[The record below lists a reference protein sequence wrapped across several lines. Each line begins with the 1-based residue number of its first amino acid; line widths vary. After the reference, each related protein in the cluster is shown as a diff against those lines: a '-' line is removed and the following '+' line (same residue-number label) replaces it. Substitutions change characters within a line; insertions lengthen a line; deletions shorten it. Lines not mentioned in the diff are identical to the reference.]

1 MRKMTRKD
9 KTTLLY
15 VCICV
20 GTAAAA
26 FLCVLVSNL
35 LLKAEE
41 RRLYDRP
48 GYEPFTLESGTAVGA
63 PLSLSTRVA
72 LFNAGETE
80 GPQRYPLPD
89 ELTEAEASALVR
101 TAFDKLFSDMMTA
114 AGQNEELIAAVEIS
128 SREIRTGS
136 SLRDY
141 LTADGSR
148 YSLWCAQA
156 WMDLNSGDAF
166 TLTMYL
172 DSRTGQPLMASAVLF
187 PQDAPMLG
195 LTDMAVRLGLGY
207 DISAMT
213 TEADGSGT
221 KLTLPL
227 DGGFVLVKTI
237 SGDGSRFTIRVTQPE
252 K

>member
-1 MRKMTRKD
+1 MRKLTRKN

-15 VCICV
+15 VLICI

-26 FLCVLVSNL
+26 FLCVLISSL

-89 ELTEAEASALVR
+89 ELTESEANALVC
-101 TAFDKLFSDMMTA
+101 TAWDRLFADMMTA
-114 AGQNEELIAAVEIS
+114 AGQDAELSAAVSASAGEVHTVS
-128 SREIRTGS
+128 T
-136 SLRDY
+136 LRDY
-141 LTADGSR
+141 LTDDGSR

-156 WMDLNSGDAF
+156 WMDLSDRDAF
-166 TLTMYL
+166 SLTVYL
-172 DSRTGQPLMASAVLF
+172 DSRTGQPLMESAVLY

-195 LTDMAVRLGLGY
+195 MADMAARLGLGY
-207 DISAMT
+207 DLAALT
-213 TEADGSGT
+213 TEADGAGT

-227 DGGFVLVKTI
+227 DGGFALTKTI
-237 SGDGSRFTIRVTQPE
+237 SADGSRFTIRVTQP
-252 K
+252 

>member
-1 MRKMTRKD
+1 MRKLTRKD

-35 LLKAEE
+35 LLKSEE
-41 RRLYDRP
+41 RRLYDKAS
-48 GYEPFTLESGTAVGA
+48 YEPFTLETGTAVGA

-72 LFNAGETE
+72 LFNAGEKE

-101 TAFDKLFSDMMTA
+101 TAFNTLFDDMMAA
-114 AGQNEELIAAVEIS
+114 AGQDAELLAAVEAS
-128 SREIRTGS
+128 PREVRTGS
-136 SLRDY
+136 TLRDY
-141 LTADGSR
+141 LTGDGSR

-156 WMDLNSGDAF
+156 WMDLSGNDAF
-166 TLTMYL
+166 SLTMYL
-172 DSRTGQPLMASAVLF
+172 DSRTGQPLMAAAVLY
-187 PQDAPMLG
+187 PQDAPLLG
-195 LTDMAVRLGLGY
+195 LADMAARLGLGY
-207 DISAMT
+207 DLDAMT
-213 TEADGSGT
+213 SEPDGDGQ

-227 DGGFVLVKTI
+227 DGGFALTKTI
-237 SGDGSRFTIRVTQPE
+237 TADGSRFTIRVITQP
-252 K
+252 

>member
-1 MRKMTRKD
+1 MRKLTRKS

-15 VCICV
+15 ALISV

-26 FLCVLVSNL
+26 FLCVLVNSL
-35 LLKAEE
+35 LLNAEE
-41 RRLYDRP
+41 RRLYDKP
-48 GYEPFTLESGTAVGA
+48 SYEPFTLESGTAVGA
-63 PLSLSTRVA
+63 PLSLATRVA

-89 ELTEAEASALVR
+89 ELTEAEANAAVR
-101 TAFDKLFSDMMTA
+101 TLFEKLFSDMME
-114 AGQNEELIAAVEIS
+114 AGAQDAELQAAVS
-128 SREIRTGS
+128 ASGREIRTGS
-136 SLRDY
+136 TLRDY

-166 TLTMYL
+166 SLTVYL
-172 DSRTGQPLMASAVLF
+172 DSRTGQPLMASAVLY

-195 LTDMAVRLGLGY
+195 LADMAARLGLGY
-207 DISAMT
+207 DISALK
-213 TEADGSGT
+213 TETDGDGQ

-227 DGGFVLVKTI
+227 NGGFALVKTV
-237 SGDGSRFTIRVTQPE
+237 SADGSRFTIRVTQP
-252 K
+252 

>member
-1 MRKMTRKD
+1 MRKLTRKN

-15 VCICV
+15 VLICI

-26 FLCVLVSNL
+26 FLCVLISSL

-80 GPQRYPLPD
+80 GPQRNPLPD
-89 ELTEAEASALVR
+89 ELTESEASALVY
-101 TAFDKLFSDMMTA
+101 TAWDRLFADMMAA
-114 AGQNEELIAAVEIS
+114 AGQDAELQAAVS
-128 SREIRTGS
+128 SSPRDVRASAT
-136 SLRDY
+136 LRDY

-156 WMDLNSGDAF
+156 WMDLTDRDAF
-166 TLTMYL
+166 SLTVYL
-172 DSRTGQPLMASAVLF
+172 DSRTGQPLMESAVLY
-187 PQDAPMLG
+187 PQDAPLLG
-195 LTDMAVRLGLGY
+195 LADMAARLGLGY
-207 DISAMT
+207 DLNAAT
-213 TEADGSGT
+213 TEPDGAGI

-227 DGGFVLVKTI
+227 DGGFALVKTI
-237 SGDGSRFTIRVTQPE
+237 TADGSRFTVRVIQP
-252 K
+252 